1 MKLTDTACKKA
12 KAESTQR
19 KISDGGGLYL
29 LIKPCGGK
37 YWRLKYY
44 FLGRERMMAL
54 GVYPVVSL
62 ADARKRREDAK
73 KLLANG
79 IDPAT
84 AKKERKREAIQ
95 NAANTFEAVGREWH
109 TKQLE
114 RWDPKTG
121 KKVMRYLENDIFP
134 YIGSRP
140 IADIDP
146 PELLEALRKIEGRG
160 AYYNAGRI
168 RQLCG
173 QIFRYGVATGKNP
186 RDPSADLRGALTTA
200 KTNHYAAL
208 DIKEMPDF
216 LRALDQ
222 NDARLFPQTRRSI
235 RLLMLTMTRTSE
247 LILAGWD
254 EIDLDKAIWEIPGS
268 RMKMGN
274 PHIVP
279 LSRQAVALFREQQE
293 DTKHLNTPWVF
304 PNQVRPQKAMS
315 NNTILMGIKRMGYAG
330 RMTGHGFRALAMT
343 TIMEVLGYP
352 HEIPDTQLAH
362 AKGDNVRRAYDRT
375 KFIPQRKKMMQEWAD
390 YLDAVAAGGKV
401 IAGNF
406 KKAGKNR

>member
-1 MKLTDTACKKA
+1 MPLTNTQCQNA
-12 KAESTQR
+12 KP
-19 KISDGGGLYL
+19 KDKPYKVSDSGGMYL
-29 LIKPCGGK
+29 EIAPGGGK
-37 YWRLKYY
+37 YWRLKYRY
-44 FLGRERMMAL
+44 LGKEKRLAL
-54 GVYPVVSL
+54 GVYPALTL
-62 ADARKRREDAK
+62 AEARIRRDEAK
-73 KLLANG
+73 KLLAND

-84 AKKERKREAIQ
+84 AKKDRRREAIQ

-114 RWDPKTG
+114 RWNPKTG
-121 KKVMRYLENDIFP
+121 TKVLRYLENDIFP

-186 RDPSADLRGALTTA
+186 RDPSADLKGALATA

-208 DIKEMPDF
+208 DIKEMPTF
-216 LRALDQ
+216 LRTLEQ
-222 NDARLFPQTRRSI
+222 NNARLFPQTRRSI

-254 EIDLDKAIWEIPGS
+254 EIDLDKGIWEIPGS
-268 RMKMGN
+268 RMKMGK

-279 LSRQAVALFREQQE
+279 LSQQAVALFREQQE

-304 PNQVRPQKAMS
+304 PNQVRPQKPMS

-343 TIMEVLGYP
+343 TIMEVLGYR
-352 HEIPDTQLAH
+352 HEVPDTQLAH
-362 AKGDNVRRAYDRT
+362 AKGDSVRRAYDRT
-375 KFIPQRKKMMQEWAD
+375 KFLPERKKMVQEWAD
-390 YLDAVAAGGKV
+390 YLDLAASNEK
-401 IAGNF
+401 IIHGNF
-406 KKAGKNR
+406 KKRA

>member
-1 MKLTDTACKKA
+1 MPLTNTQCQNAKPKDKPYKLGD
-12 KAESTQR
+12 S
-19 KISDGGGLYL
+19 GGLYL
-29 LIKPCGGK
+29 EISPGGGK
-37 YWRLKYY
+37 YWRLKYRY
-44 FLGRERMMAL
+44 LGTEKRLAL
-54 GVYPVVSL
+54 GVFPTVTL
-62 ADARKRREDAK
+62 ADARRRRDEAK
-73 KLLANG
+73 TLLAND
-79 IDPAT
+79 IDPSA
-84 AKKERKREAIQ
+84 AKKDKKRQAIQ

-186 RDPSADLRGALTTA
+186 RDPSADLKGALTTA

-216 LRALDQ
+216 LRTLDQ

-247 LILAGWD
+247 LILASWD
-254 EIDLDKAIWEIPGS
+254 EIDLDKAIWEIRSMLSAGS
-268 RMKMGN
+268 L
-274 PHIVP
+274 V
-279 LSRQAVALFREQQE
+279 
-293 DTKHLNTPWVF
+293 TKV
-304 PNQVRPQKAMS
+304 
-315 NNTILMGIKRMGYAG
+315 
-330 RMTGHGFRALAMT
+330 T
-343 TIMEVLGYP
+343 TLTR
-352 HEIPDTQLAH
+352 D
-362 AKGDNVRRAYDRT
+362 
-375 KFIPQRKKMMQEWAD
+375 
-390 YLDAVAAGGKV
+390 
-401 IAGNF
+401 
-406 KKAGKNR
+406 

>member
-29 LIKPCGGK
+29 LIKPGSGK

-146 PELLEALRKIEGRG
+146 PELLDALRKIEGRG

-173 QIFRYGVATGKNP
+173 QIFRYGVATGKTP
-186 RDPSADLRGALTTA
+186 AIR
-200 KTNHYAAL
+200 
-208 DIKEMPDF
+208 
-216 LRALDQ
+216 
-222 NDARLFPQTRRSI
+222 PQT
-235 RLLMLTMTRTSE
+235 LE
-247 LILAGWD
+247 
-254 EIDLDKAIWEIPGS
+254 
-268 RMKMGN
+268 
-274 PHIVP
+274 
-279 LSRQAVALFREQQE
+279 
-293 DTKHLNTPWVF
+293 
-304 PNQVRPQKAMS
+304 
-315 NNTILMGIKRMGYAG
+315 G
-330 RMTGHGFRALAMT
+330 R
-343 TIMEVLGYP
+343 
-352 HEIPDTQLAH
+352 
-362 AKGDNVRRAYDRT
+362 
-375 KFIPQRKKMMQEWAD
+375 
-390 YLDAVAAGGKV
+390 
-401 IAGNF
+401 
-406 KKAGKNR
+406 

>member
-1 MKLTDTACKKA
+1 MPLTKTQCQNAKPKDKPYKLGD
-12 KAESTQR
+12 S
-19 KISDGGGLYL
+19 GGLYL
-29 LIKPCGGK
+29 EISPGGGK
-37 YWRLKYY
+37 YWRLKYRY
-44 FLGRERMMAL
+44 LGTEKRLAL
-54 GVYPVVSL
+54 GVFPTVTL
-62 ADARKRREDAK
+62 ADARRRRDEAK
-73 KLLANG
+73 TLLAND
-79 IDPAT
+79 IDPSA
-84 AKKERKREAIQ
+84 AKKDKKRQAIQ

-186 RDPSADLRGALTTA
+186 RDPSADLKGALTTA

-216 LRALDQ
+216 LRTLER

-247 LILAGWD
+247 LILASWD
-254 EIDLDKAIWEIPGS
+254 EIDLEKAIWEIPGS

-279 LSRQAVALFREQQE
+279 LSWQAVALFREQKE

-343 TIMEVLGYP
+343 TIMEVLDYP

-362 AKGDNVRRAYDRT
+362 AKGDSVRRAYDRT

-390 YLDAVAAGGKV
+390 YLDALAVGGTVVK
-401 IAGNF
+401 GKF
-406 KKAGKNR
+406 KHEK